1 MRIIIMKY
9 QPKYDHDFYKIDPI
23 VLYKKPTEKQ
33 IEKSKI
39 YQKYNAYYKKLLS
52 GDRSSEVLKELD
64 NLQDIMNGETNS

>member
-1 MRIIIMKY
+1 
-9 QPKYDHDFYKIDPI
+9 